1 MTQPK
6 IFFPKPNLDPA
17 PQILM
22 IRLDL
27 FFIILLQPLP
37 LLTHTFLLLPF
48 PTRLCLKNIKSF
60 RSQIISLR
68 SQKKNSEFTCN
79 LMPTEKPSS
88 SWTPAS
94 NFCIL
99 SSLLLRA
106 SRMSMT
112 ITSFKADMSDCIRS
126 YFWIPLSPAL
136 PS

>member
-68 SQKKNSEFTCN
+68 SQKKKFRIYLQLDANGEALKLLDACQQF
-79 LMPTEKPSS
+79 LHFVIPSIKGVQDVYDHYV
-88 SWTPAS
+88 
-94 NFCIL
+94 FQGGHV
-99 SSLLLRA
+99 
-106 SRMSMT
+106 
-112 ITSFKADMSDCIRS
+112 
-126 YFWIPLSPAL
+126 
-136 PS
+136 